1 MTRGVIDRQS
11 SDRGTRPGCVPAI
24 GIGILLGIV
33 AGVTLALAVDSMF
46 WPIVA
51 GVVIAIAAAF
61 SLRFGRER
69 GGRV

>member
-1 MTRGVIDRQS
+1 
-11 SDRGTRPGCVPAI
+11 
-24 GIGILLGIV
+24 V
-33 AGVTLALAVDSMF
+33 AGVTLALAVDSML

-61 SLRFGRER
+61 SLRFGRKR